1 MTAPS
6 SSPAHPQPAILIQR
20 LGKMY
25 RLYDRSADKVLDALG
40 LNRLFFWRR
49 QYYQAFWALRD
60 LNLEVA
66 RGERL
71 GIIGRNGAGKS
82 TLLKLII
89 GNLTPTEGTLRV
101 YGHVQAL
108 MELGTGF
115 HPEFTGRQNIRASLA
130 YQGLKAAEIEAKLAE
145 IIDFAELGDFIDQ
158 PLKTYSAGMQARLG
172 FSTATSIEPDILIV
186 DEVLGA
192 GDAYF
197 ANKCLERMRLLTE
210 KADATVLFV
219 SHDLGSIQQ
228 MCTRVIWIDRGRIVA
243 DGTPLEVTKSY
254 YASILL
260 QEERRLRARNDRRG
274 GTAPGAAPP
283 IELMGRLIIAGE
295 RLPRSSHPVRRLTL
309 TDGADLKLTIE
320 PGAPMDNDRGHPA
333 YLMTDPAYMCWG
345 EPRLLLDSRVRC
357 LENTGGRY
365 RHAPF
370 VFMLPVGLGSVET
383 LSLQVEHAAQTNEEV
398 RVEIFDGQ
406 AYRLLGTL
414 QPSPNHWLA
423 QAWTLPDDIGP
434 QRMTR
439 QPDAAAAAG
448 AAIVREAAQGEIV
461 LQQKS
466 TDRFYSICADLQRLT
481 IQDQNGQPA
490 SVFRLDEP
498 VYFAVEVDVFQPLT
512 QASCVISVYT
522 LNGNVA
528 ANLHWPIKQGLKPGR
543 HRWRV
548 ALTTPNLR
556 QGEYLISCGVAK
568 EFITTTNEVMV
579 FYCLWSRAVSFRVD
593 EGHLGNT
600 PLGIVR
606 MDTYPPVGCPLT
618 TIAISDDGAP
628 A

>member
-1 MTAPS
+1 
-6 SSPAHPQPAILIQR
+6 
-20 LGKMY
+20 
-25 RLYDRSADKVLDALG
+25 
-40 LNRLFFWRR
+40 
-49 QYYQAFWALRD
+49 
-60 LNLEVA
+60 
-66 RGERL
+66 
-71 GIIGRNGAGKS
+71 
-82 TLLKLII
+82 
-89 GNLTPTEGTLRV
+89 
-101 YGHVQAL
+101 
-108 MELGTGF
+108 
-115 HPEFTGRQNIRASLA
+115 
-130 YQGLKAAEIEAKLAE
+130 
-145 IIDFAELGDFIDQ
+145 
-158 PLKTYSAGMQARLG
+158 
-172 FSTATSIEPDILIV
+172 
-186 DEVLGA
+186 
-192 GDAYF
+192 
-197 ANKCLERMRLLTE
+197 
-210 KADATVLFV
+210 
-219 SHDLGSIQQ
+219 
-228 MCTRVIWIDRGRIVA
+228 
-243 DGTPLEVTKSY
+243 
-254 YASILL
+254 
-260 QEERRLRARNDRRG
+260 
-274 GTAPGAAPP
+274 
-283 IELMGRLIIAGE
+283 
-295 RLPRSSHPVRRLTL
+295 
-309 TDGADLKLTIE
+309 
-320 PGAPMDNDRGHPA
+320 
-333 YLMTDPAYMCWG
+333 
-345 EPRLLLDSRVRC
+345 
-357 LENTGGRY
+357 
-365 RHAPF
+365 
-370 VFMLPVGLGSVET
+370 
-383 LSLQVEHAAQTNEEV
+383 LQVEHAAQTNEEV

-618 TIAISDDGAP
+618 TMAISDDGAP